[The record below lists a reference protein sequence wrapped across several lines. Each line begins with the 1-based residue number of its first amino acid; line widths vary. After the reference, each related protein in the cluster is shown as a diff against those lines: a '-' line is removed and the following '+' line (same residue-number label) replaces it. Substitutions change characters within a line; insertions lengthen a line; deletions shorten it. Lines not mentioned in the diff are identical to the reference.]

1 MTIQQISSAALPP
14 DVFDRNCP
22 TRQVLDRV
30 GDRWTVLVVL
40 TLTSGSRRFTEL
52 RGCVAGITPKMLTST
67 LRGLER
73 DGLVSRR
80 IYAEVPPRVEYTL
93 TPLGRSLCAPM
104 QAITDWA
111 EEHIREI
118 EAARDDYDRSARPRR
133 ARGAGAGGVTGRGR
147 AGGGGR
153 ESNPPLRDRRS
164 RPL

>member
-1 MTIQQISSAALPP
+1 MTIQQISSAVPPP
-14 DVFDRNCP
+14 DVFDQSCP

-93 TPLGRSLCAPM
+93 TPLGHSLCAPM

-118 EAARDDYDRSARPRR
+118 EAARDDYNRSAPSGRR
-133 ARGAGAGGVTGRGR
+133 EGR
-147 AGGGGR
+147 APGA
-153 ESNPPLRDRRS
+153 
-164 RPL
+164 